1 VGKLADAPSI
11 TPLGIPQQPEDFHGK
26 IIIEAEDM
34 DYKSIKSCVTDP
46 YGWYPTV
53 FGHAGNGFMDM
64 GTNTNGSLRHQLNC
78 KHPGEHAIVVRYTSP
93 TKAGNISIT
102 LNGTKKILKC
112 EQTATN
118 EWRKVSVNFNLQEG
132 KNNLILNN
140 AGGAPMYIDQ
150 IAYIPSGIE
159 AEKFALTFR
168 ETEGGTVTANVTEAH
183 EGELVQLTV
192 TPAEGFAHT
201 GWEIIHG
208 KVTIGEDN
216 SFVMPEDIVTLRPLF
231 ADQSA
236 MYTLDFSP
244 VLNGGI
250 PEGWR
255 TLDGETVHDYP
266 NSYGSGSRTM
276 VGFNGYQGKGL
287 YWRVTRAEYGMQND
301 YPLTLQAGTYK
312 LSYAMA
318 AWKGSPKYKVSIINK
333 KTGKAV
339 VTSSVL
345 TATPN
350 AEGNTSA
357 DLTSAKLYELPFD
370 ITEAGNYIIRFQNNG
385 TGFDEFLLL
394 ECRINGKPNSIQE
407 ILPASTT
414 VKAIYDINGVRH
426 ESLQKGLNIVVT
438 TDGKVRKFMIK

>member
-1 VGKLADAPSI
+1 
-11 TPLGIPQQPEDFHGK
+11 
-26 IIIEAEDM
+26 
-34 DYKSIKSCVTDP
+34 
-46 YGWYPTV
+46 
-53 FGHAGNGFMDM
+53 
-64 GTNTNGSLRHQLNC
+64 
-78 KHPGEHAIVVRYTSP
+78 
-93 TKAGNISIT
+93 
-102 LNGTKKILKC
+102 
-112 EQTATN
+112 
-118 EWRKVSVNFNLQEG
+118 
-132 KNNLILNN
+132 
-140 AGGAPMYIDQ
+140 
-150 IAYIPSGIE
+150 
-159 AEKFALTFR
+159 
-168 ETEGGTVTANVTEAH
+168 
-183 EGELVQLTV
+183 
-192 TPAEGFAHT
+192 
-201 GWEIIHG
+201 
-208 KVTIGEDN
+208 
-216 SFVMPEDIVTLRPLF
+216 
-231 ADQSA
+231 
-236 MYTLDFSP
+236 
-244 VLNGGI
+244 
-250 PEGWR
+250 
-255 TLDGETVHDYP
+255 
-266 NSYGSGSRTM
+266 M

-394 ECRINGKPNSIQE
+394 ECRINGKPNSIQD